1 MTESHPCSTTS
12 KWDSS
17 KKIVVHINGNA
28 SSNND
33 EKREASDADI
43 ESWYGLICLGCLE
56 YFGRFL
62 KAFSKRTTG

>member
-43 ESWYGLICLGCLE
+43 EI
-56 YFGRFL
+56 
-62 KAFSKRTTG
+62 

>member
-43 ESWYGLICLGCLE
+43 ESWYGLIVGVDMNL
-56 YFGRFL
+56 
-62 KAFSKRTTG
+62 SKV